1 MTYMYSMVVHTYMS
15 CKLYYYITVQ
25 YDNGRLKQINFLKIN
40 ITDYSIF
47 IFIYY
52 KKQTFFILY
61 IFIFY
66 DLFIYIICICAV
78 KVPTTMVVP
87 MVLPVVYHGMCASR
101 LISC

>member
-52 KKQTFFILY
+52 KKQTFFI

-66 DLFIYIICICAV
+66 DLFNLFIYI
-78 KVPTTMVVP
+78 
-87 MVLPVVYHGMCASR
+87 
-101 LISC
+101 

>member
-1 MTYMYSMVVHTYMS
+1 MTYIMYSMVVHTYMP

-52 KKQTFFILY
+52 KKQTFFILFLFFMIY
-61 IFIFY
+61 
-66 DLFIYIICICAV
+66 LFI
-78 KVPTTMVVP
+78 
-87 MVLPVVYHGMCASR
+87 
-101 LISC
+101 